1 MIQKELTGDLKLK
14 WDRIQQA
21 MRKINAD
28 GCLLTVDVNLYYTT
42 GRIYSGYFYLPAEGA
57 PWFFVKRPNLG
68 PGAELF
74 WPVEDHRQLCQRAR
88 GPRLSPGGGG
98 ADPGA
103 GRERNQGYGVEG
115 QHQLSGGS
123 GF

>member
-57 PWFFVKRPNLG
+57 KDLQSERDRKRN
-68 PGAELF
+68 
-74 WPVEDHRQLCQRAR
+74 
-88 GPRLSPGGGG
+88 
-98 ADPGA
+98 
-103 GRERNQGYGVEG
+103 RNDA
-115 QHQLSGGS
+115 
-123 GF
+123 

>member
-1 MIQKELTGDLKLK
+1 MLK

-57 PWFFVKRPNLG
+57 AVLRETAERPAGDHVELHSQTGTDGRALRVLRTEMPEKFLLEADELTYNDYIRLQKILQSERDRKRN
-68 PGAELF
+68 
-74 WPVEDHRQLCQRAR
+74 
-88 GPRLSPGGGG
+88 
-98 ADPGA
+98 
-103 GRERNQGYGVEG
+103 RNDA
-115 QHQLSGGS
+115 
-123 GF
+123 